1 METRRFNLVDIL
13 WHRFCFV
20 SFTATQCG
28 IDEGLSVLSIFP
40 LRDEGP
46 IQFAHTFYV
55 QGGRSMMM
63 SIQFGMYLL
72 LMLGIGYYAM
82 RRTKDNE
89 DFIIGARSLGPVT
102 SAISAGASDMSGWLL
117 LGLPGA
123 VFAGGLV
130 EGLWISLGLVLGA
143 YANWYIV
150 APRLRAMTEKLN
162 AVTLPTYLSNRFGD
176 DTKVL
181 KTISAVVILFFFT
194 LYVASGLKGGTLLF
208 AHSFGATEQTAL
220 LVTTLVVVSYTFL
233 GGYMA
238 VCWTDLIQ
246 GLLMLAALAFC
257 SLLAFF
263 AISGSGVDIATVNPK
278 AFSFT
283 TTWITG
289 ASLMAWG
296 FGYFG
301 QPHILARFIGI
312 NSVGGVAKARRVG
325 MSWMVVCLILSVL
338 IGLAGIGFNEV
349 APMAAVSGPD
359 GNKERIFLAMVSAL
373 FHPIFSGFILAA
385 VLAAVMSTA
394 DSQLLVL
401 TSALTE
407 DLPFFNKYSDNQKAW
422 ISRFGVVGFALIALI
437 ITATSG
443 GTILSMV
450 GYAWGGFGAAFGP
463 LVILSLTWR
472 GITKY
477 GALAGMVVG
486 AATIFIVKNYIKI
499 EGEYFY
505 ELLPGFILAF
515 IAIVVVSL
523 VTQKP
528 SEETLIQFDEVQESM
543 RRREITQ

>member
-1 METRRFNLVDIL
+1 M
-13 WHRFCFV
+13 
-20 SFTATQCG
+20 G
-28 IDEGLSVLSIFP
+28 
-40 LRDEGP
+40 
-46 IQFAHTFYV
+46 
-55 QGGRSMMM
+55 M
-63 SIQFGMYLL
+63 SIQFGLYLIV
-72 LMLGIGYYAM
+72 MLGIGYYSM
-82 RRTKDNE
+82 RKTKNNE
-89 DFIIGARSLGPVT
+89 DFIIGGRTLGPVT

-130 EGLWISLGLVLGA
+130 DGVWISLGLILGA
-143 YANWYIV
+143 YGNWYVV
-150 APRLRAMTEKLN
+150 APRLRALTEKLN
-162 AVTLPTYLSNRFGD
+162 AVTLPTYLSNRFD
-176 DTKVL
+176 DNSKVL
-181 KTISAVVILFFFT
+181 KTVSAVVILFFFT

-208 AHSFGATEQTAL
+208 AHSFGVSEQTSL
-220 LVTTLVVVSYTFL
+220 LVTAVVVVSYTFL

-246 GLLMLAALAFC
+246 GLLMLAALIFC
-257 SLLAFF
+257 SLMAFF

-278 AFSFT
+278 AFQFT
-283 TTWITG
+283 TTWLTG

-312 NSVGGVAKARRVG
+312 NSVEGVPRARRVG
-325 MSWMVVCLILSVL
+325 MTWMIVCLLLSVS
-338 IGLAGIGFNEV
+338 IGLMGIGYNEI
-349 APMAAVSGPD
+349 APMTGVAGPD

-373 FHPIFSGFILAA
+373 FHPVFSGFILAA

-407 DLPFFNKYSDNQKAW
+407 DLPFFNKFDDRQKAW
-422 ISRFGVVGFALIALI
+422 ISRFGVVGFALIAVLI
-437 ITATSG
+437 TVTTG
-443 GTILSMV
+443 GTILAMV

-472 GITKY
+472 GTTKY
-477 GALAGMVVG
+477 GALAGMIVG
-486 AATIFIVKNYIKI
+486 AVTIFVVKNYIKI

-515 IAIVVVSL
+515 IAIIVVSL
-523 VTQKP
+523 ITAKP
-528 SEETLIQFDEVQESM
+528 SEETLQKFDESQP
-543 RRREITQ
+543 